1 MRTNDKVL
9 LENINDYFSHKGM
22 SPHLI
27 DDIKEKY
34 RQDIK
39 KSEEKD
45 QDYIEYRGKSP
56 AQLIL
61 TIQRNLFALQL
72 NPMIFFII
80 NFILISY
87 LYDKQYVP
95 FQAITGISLF
105 YCLVIFP
112 ITLIL
117 YVRIAKKN
125 YLYSNKY
132 EMRTGIIIGIIA
144 LILVIMQGFHFNL
157 SLIHI

>member
-1 MRTNDKVL
+1 
-9 LENINDYFSHKGM
+9 
-22 SPHLI
+22 
-27 DDIKEKY
+27 
-34 RQDIK
+34 
-39 KSEEKD
+39 
-45 QDYIEYRGKSP
+45 
-56 AQLIL
+56 
-61 TIQRNLFALQL
+61 
-72 NPMIFFII
+72 MIFFII

-117 YVRIAKKN
+117 YVRIAKN

-144 LILVIMQGFHFNL
+144 LILVIMQGFHFNWAIIPISIYGHQFVFFAGIIL
-157 SLIHI
+157 SLVGIFF